1 MTPQYLI
8 ERLKFEAQGTHGDV
22 PLFHLK
28 SMQRQSP
35 PYGDGARRSLCGFRH
50 EAEPVYPADILEMFR
65 FLEGSDDK

>member
-28 SMQRQSP
+28 SMQRKLPTAKEVVDFRQSAQFLN
-35 PYGDGARRSLCGFRH
+35 G
-50 EAEPVYPADILEMFR
+50 EPVYPADILEMFR
-65 FLEGSDDK
+65 FLEGGE